1 MAQVTSQYM
10 LIWVRSTSSTLVRWL
25 WVPML
30 FNKSWLYKQNI
41 QFFSLM
47 LIFHPRFFAWICVFY
62 LSLSIYLC
70 VSPLMCAEHSL
81 FLVSYLMGKT
91 IEGNFVICVG
101 GMGEIAMLNILQ
113 KTFKCFRSNYA
124 QMSRNLVPK
133 VT

>member
-1 MAQVTSQYM
+1 
-10 LIWVRSTSSTLVRWL
+10 
-25 WVPML
+25 
-30 FNKSWLYKQNI
+30 
-41 QFFSLM
+41 M

-62 LSLSIYLC
+62 LSLSLSIYLC

-113 KTFKCFRSNYA
+113 KT
-124 QMSRNLVPK
+124 
-133 VT
+133 